1 MSEEYGMR
9 RLPRQSR
16 SQARVS
22 AILDAAAQLFAEI
35 GYDAAT
41 TNAIAE
47 RANTRIGSLYH
58 FFPNKEAILNALV
71 ERYLAELRAL
81 NETVFDPDI
90 VKTMPLP
97 ALIDRVVDEFAR
109 YSTRKIGFEHIFYG
123 SQAPDHL
130 RFVSEQMHQEIVAQ
144 VESVIALRSPHVD
157 AAQRSVTANL
167 VVAAVKAAMP
177 FTAQEVGLAPEQV
190 LTNLKLML
198 TAYLQSVLEN
208 GKSALS

>member
-16 SQARVS
+16 SQERVN

-58 FFPNKEAILNALV
+58 FFPNKEAILNALS
-71 ERYLAELRAL
+71 ERYRAELRDL
-81 NETVFDPDI
+81 NETVLAPDV

-97 ALIDRVVDEFAR
+97 ELIDRVVDEYAR
-109 YSTRKIGFEHIFYG
+109 YSVRKAGFEHIFYG

-130 RFVSEQMHQEIVAQ
+130 RFVSEQMHQEIVAA
-144 VESVIALRSPHVD
+144 VENVIALRAPHVD

-167 VVAAVKAAMP
+167 MVAAVKAAMP
-177 FTAQEVGLAPEQV
+177 FTAQEGGLAPEQV
-190 LTNLKLML
+190 LANLKLML
-198 TAYLQSVLEN
+198 TSYLQSVVD
-208 GKSALS
+208 GGG